1 MGSILADSGQIEG
14 YKFLRKVSLPQLV
27 VKVSAYLD
35 ADKNEVLSKNRR
47 LKNCHA
53 RDLISFVAAK
63 SMGYKF
69 NDIAEVLDIHPVTAG
84 RCAEKGKKLID
95 NYGGIW
101 DILEKR
107 S

>member
-14 YKFLRKVSLPQLV
+14 YKFLKKVSLLELV
-27 VKVSAYLD
+27 VKVSTYLD
-35 ADKNEVLSKNRR
+35 ADKDEVLSGNRR

-69 NDIAEVLDIHPVTAG
+69 NDISETLGIHPVTDG
-84 RCAEKGKKLID
+84 RCAEKGKNLID

-101 DILEKR
+101 DIL
-107 S
+107 